1 MRDIDNLEIREL
13 QKLAARVMVIFK
25 DSDKFKRDLSFIN
38 KQAIRD
44 SVSWYKI
51 AIQWYIEEFHGWPD
65 ETGPA
70 KDIKLI
76 LDN

>member
-1 MRDIDNLEIREL
+1 MRKLEDLEIREL
-13 QKLAARVMVIFK
+13 QKLTARVMVVFTE
-25 DSDKFKRDLSFIN
+25 SNKFDAGLGFLN

-44 SVSWYKI
+44 SHSWYKA
-51 AIQWYIEEFHGWPD
+51 AIQWYINEFGGWPD
-65 ETGPA
+65 EVGPS